1 MPLALKS
8 RYEAFA
14 ERLLCSLSEIERR
27 DVRSFDRWFS
37 STGGWRWLVVIVGV
51 TTAFAWVA
59 AQLPWNMTFV
69 EAAILF
75 NVVVLMLIW
84 AGLSAWFGYR
94 RFQGKIF
101 RFVVVGP
108 LLALAGAFVGAGI
121 GGLVKGVDP
130 LDWLNDSAKLRH
142 VVTAGLVFGFLYA
155 LVVALIAHLRNREY
169 AALTARLESEARES
183 ELSRQLA
190 ESQLKL
196 LQLQVEPHFLFNSLA
211 SARQLAEKGAPDA
224 ARLIGDLIVFL
235 RAATPALRETRTTL
249 AAEAGLARAYL
260 SIMRTRLGRRLE
272 FDVAIPPTLEA
283 VSLPPGMLITLVE
296 NAIKHGIEPWPP
308 GGRVAIAAQ
317 ASGDHVEVRVADTGA
332 GLDASPVSG
341 DGIGLANIRER
352 LALLYGPR
360 ARLELGAN
368 EPRGFVARIFLPRE
382 PGVGGMIG
390 APPAPGHDLN
400 DVVPASSGSLANP

>member
-1 MPLALKS
+1 MSLTT

-27 DVRSFDRWFS
+27 DVRAFDRWFY
-37 STGGWRWLVVIVGV
+37 STGGWRWLVAIVAV
-51 TTAFAWVA
+51 TTGFAWVA

-75 NVVVLMLIW
+75 NLVVLMLIW

-108 LLALAGAFVGAGI
+108 LLALAGAFVGAAI

-169 AALTARLESEARES
+169 AALTARLESEARQS

-190 ESQLKL
+190 ESRLKL
-196 LQLQVEPHFLFNSLA
+196 LQLQVEPQFLFNTLG
-211 SARQLAEKGAPDA
+211 SARQLAEKGAPEA

-235 RAATPALRETRTTL
+235 RAATPALREPATTL
-249 AAEAGLARAYL
+249 SAEAGLAGAYL
-260 SIMRTRLGRRLE
+260 SIMRTRLGRRLDYE
-272 FDVAIPPTLEA
+272 VAIPASLEQ
-283 VSLPPGMLITLVE
+283 VPLPPGMLITLVE
-296 NAIKHGIEPWPP
+296 NAIKHGIEPWAP
-308 GGRVAIAAQ
+308 GGRVVVSAE
-317 ASGDHVEVRVADTGA
+317 ASGDRVEISVADTGA
-332 GLDASPVSG
+332 GLDGAPAAG
-341 DGIGLANIRER
+341 DGIGLANIRDR
-352 LALLYGPR
+352 LALLHGER
-360 ARLELGAN
+360 ARLELSAN
-368 EPRGFVARIFLPRE
+368 EPRGFLARIVLPRE
-382 PGVGGMIG
+382 AGVGGMVAVPAAG
-390 APPAPGHDLN
+390 PPAGPPVEPFPRTQRL
-400 DVVPASSGSLANP
+400 PSP

>member
-1 MPLALKS
+1 MSLTT

-27 DVRSFDRWFS
+27 DVRAFDRWFY
-37 STGGWRWLVVIVGV
+37 STGGWRWLVAIVAV
-51 TTAFAWVA
+51 TTGFAWVA

-75 NVVVLMLIW
+75 NLVVLMLIW

-108 LLALAGAFVGAGI
+108 LLALAGAFVGAAI

-169 AALTARLESEARES
+169 AALTARLESEARQS

-190 ESQLKL
+190 ESRLKL
-196 LQLQVEPHFLFNSLA
+196 LQLQVEPHFLFNTLG
-211 SARQLAEKGAPDA
+211 SARQLAEKGAPEA

-235 RAATPALRETRTTL
+235 RAATPALREPATTL
-249 AAEAGLARAYL
+249 SAEAGLAGAYL
-260 SIMRTRLGRRLE
+260 SIMRTRLGRRLDYE
-272 FDVAIPPTLEA
+272 VAIPASLEQ
-283 VSLPPGMLITLVE
+283 VPLPPGMLITLVE

-308 GGRVAIAAQ
+308 GGRVDVTARDAD
-317 ASGDHVEVRVADTGA
+317 GRLEVSVADTGA
-332 GLDASPVSG
+332 GLEGTQVAG
-341 DGIGLANIRER
+341 TGIGLANIRER
-352 LALLYGPR
+352 LSLLYDDR
-360 ARLELGAN
+360 AMLELEENA
-368 EPRGFVARIFLPRE
+368 PRGFRARIVLPRE
-382 PGVGGMIG
+382 AP
-390 APPAPGHDLN
+390 APPVPFVPVMAAPR
-400 DVVPASSGSLANP
+400 